1 MEYTNGKLMEFNS
14 YIKYRKVAI
23 IGLGVSNL
31 PLLDYL
37 YQQKANVT
45 IFDERNQNE
54 IPKNI
59 VEKITN
65 YGYISHFGNDC
76 LKYLKNFNVIFRS
89 PSCLPTRTELAE
101 EAEKGAIVTTEIEL
115 LMEMSPA
122 KIIGITGSDGK
133 TTTTSLINAILQEGG
148 YRTFLG
154 GNIGKPLFT
163 QLPEITP
170 NDILVL
176 ELSSFQLMGM
186 QVSPDISVI
195 TNITPN
201 HLNIHKDYNEY
212 IEAKKNI
219 FKYQDEDGILVLNYD
234 NEITKSCAKQA
245 NGKVIFFSAKTKLDN
260 GYIVNEGVIK
270 KCNDKIRLHVLN
282 TDDVI
287 LRGNH
292 NYQNIATA
300 LAATETLVN
309 SDVAV
314 KAIKA
319 FKPVEHRIEFVE
331 EINGVKWYNDSASS
345 TPTRTLSGLNSFK
358 EEIVLIAGG
367 YDKNLDYTPIAKT
380 IVDKVKTLILIGQT
394 SGKIYE
400 AVKRE
405 LEKQNK
411 ELKIYM
417 CETLEETINLA
428 NKNSKKGDVVLFSPA
443 SASFDM
449 FKNFVDRGNKFK
461 ELVRNLKVKITDMK

>member
-1 MEYTNGKLMEFNS
+1 
-14 YIKYRKVAI
+14 
-23 IGLGVSNL
+23 
-31 PLLDYL
+31 
-37 YQQKANVT
+37 
-45 IFDERNQNE
+45 
-54 IPKNI
+54 
-59 VEKITN
+59 
-65 YGYISHFGNDC
+65 
-76 LKYLKNFNVIFRS
+76 
-89 PSCLPTRTELAE
+89 
-101 EAEKGAIVTTEIEL
+101 
-115 LMEMSPA
+115 
-122 KIIGITGSDGK
+122 
-133 TTTTSLINAILQEGG
+133 
-148 YRTFLG
+148 
-154 GNIGKPLFT
+154 
-163 QLPEITP
+163 
-170 NDILVL
+170 
-176 ELSSFQLMGM
+176 
-186 QVSPDISVI
+186 
-195 TNITPN
+195 
-201 HLNIHKDYNEY
+201 
-212 IEAKKNI
+212 
-219 FKYQDEDGILVLNYD
+219 
-234 NEITKSCAKQA
+234 
-245 NGKVIFFSAKTKLDN
+245 